1 MLDAFTRHGLFDL
14 SASIKG
20 DLQVDCHHTIED
32 TGIVLGNAIKKACG
46 GKLGIKRYGSCILPM
61 DETLVLVAVDLC
73 NRPYLSFEAEFPTE
87 KIGYMDTEMVKEF
100 FYAIS
105 YSAGMNLHI
114 KVLTPGNS
122 HHMCEAMFKAFAKA
136 LDEATTI
143 DPRLNNST
151 MTTKGS
157 I

>member
-1 MLDAFTRHGLFDL
+1 
-14 SASIKG
+14 
-20 DLQVDCHHTIED
+20 
-32 TGIVLGNAIKKACG
+32 
-46 GKLGIKRYGSCILPM
+46 
-61 DETLVLVAVDLC
+61 
-73 NRPYLSFEAEFPTE
+73 
-87 KIGYMDTEMVKEF
+87 MDTEMVKEF

-105 YSAGMNLHI
+105 YSASMNLHI

-136 LDEATTI
+136 LDKATTI
-143 DPRLNNST
+143 DPRLNNQT

>member
-1 MLDAFTRHGLFDL
+1 MKK
-14 SASIKG
+14 IK
-20 DLQVDCHHTIED
+20 
-32 TGIVLGNAIKKACG
+32 VLMIDDN
-46 GKLGIKRYGSCILPM
+46 
-61 DETLVLVAVDLC
+61 ENLV
-73 NRPYLSFEAEFPTE
+73 
-87 KIGYMDTEMVKEF
+87 EMVKEY